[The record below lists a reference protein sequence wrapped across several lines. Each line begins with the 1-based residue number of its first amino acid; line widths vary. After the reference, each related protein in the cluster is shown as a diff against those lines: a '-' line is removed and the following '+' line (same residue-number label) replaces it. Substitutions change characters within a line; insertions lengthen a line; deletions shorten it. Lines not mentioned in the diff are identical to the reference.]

1 MMTKIK
7 ELLLLYGHSV
17 VLDLINTTQLA
28 PYVIIYRSS
37 ILWQAALLLVVAQ
50 LVLRR
55 SEWELIDII
64 VVNY

>member
-7 ELLLLYGHSV
+7 ELLLLYGDSV

-28 PYVIIYRSS
+28 PYAIIYRSS
-37 ILWQAALLLVVAQ
+37 ILWQAALLLVVVVAQ

-55 SEWELIDII
+55 SEWELIDSC
-64 VVNY
+64 

>member
-1 MMTKIK
+1 MMAKIK

-28 PYVIIYRSS
+28 PYAIIYRSS
-37 ILWQAALLLVVAQ
+37 ILWQAALLLVVVAQ

-55 SEWELIDII
+55 SEWELIDSC
-64 VVNY
+64 